1 MAKVLGMGGI
11 FFKATDPG
19 KLAAWYAKWL
29 GLDVKEWG
37 GVQFFAKRLPDSAYS
52 VWSPFEATTCYF
64 RPSKKPFMVNFMVDD
79 VDSIL
84 GRIARSG
91 AKVVPERD
99 ESEFGG
105 SAGSSTRKAT
115 RWSSGRCQAPGLKP
129 IENTAAGNG
138 PPHDIGPPSNM
149 A

>member
-99 ESEFGG
+99 ESEFGRFG
-105 SAGSSTRKAT
+105 WFVDPESNKVELWEMPGARAQANRKH
-115 RWSSGRCQAPGLKP
+115 RRRKRP
-129 IENTAAGNG
+129 AA
-138 PPHDIGPPSNM
+138 
-149 A
+149 